1 MAHAFKVPDE
11 NEGNKLFS
19 SFKLVT
25 HISEKKEISILTG
38 EDGFAIQH
46 QKID

>member
-1 MAHAFKVPDE
+1 MHLKCLMKMREINYSPP
-11 NEGNKLFS
+11 LS
-19 SFKLVT
+19 WLPT
-25 HISEKKEISILTG
+25 YQEKKEISILTG